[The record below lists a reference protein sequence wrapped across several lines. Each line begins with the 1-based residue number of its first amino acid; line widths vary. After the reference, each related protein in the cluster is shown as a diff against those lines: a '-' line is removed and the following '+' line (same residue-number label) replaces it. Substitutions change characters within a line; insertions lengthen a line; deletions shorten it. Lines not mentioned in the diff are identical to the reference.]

1 MYFQLV
7 FWSLTLAYSYK
18 NHHFLEGTLWPFL
31 MVDIAIG
38 FLVPVIIAL
47 ALLPL
52 ATMVRHMTYN
62 KLETRK
68 LLHWFMPCLSYEQG
82 NKGSYWVIEDTFYFK
97 IEDKFSSG
105 LNSILI
111 YTMVVLTFMNSW
123 IYFINS
129 TLINQYGV
137 SNCGLLTENM
147 KQYSYCFDIF
157 SDISKGVYVNCSYNF
172 SYDKHLFCFEH
183 ISVGRN
189 ATLIQTLVI
198 CFVLYYITATCISIV
213 FQIVK
218 GLLQY
223 SQIKMWSTLLVLFGA
238 ISLILGIAVYAFIFY
253 VHSNLDILGLFQFF
267 TITFDIIV
275 VGVLLKRGH
284 PMLNKDDKDS
294 IVLGVNPPGLNEQ
307 GNVEL
312 THFRQDNSLT
322 QMQVAE
328 IPSSTSEIPIT
339 TATTPPD
346 PPVEMNINETNNDH
360 ITTSS
365 LLSATPPSISES
377 EPVETGNDMSVRYTM
392 TTSRVPAPS
401 VPTAGLGVH
410 TLPRPSILSLRHP
423 HHQKGR
429 PVSYYRVNSLD
440 KQESDSTRSLYDG
453 FLPVG
458 RKVTIL

>member
-1 MYFQLV
+1 M
-7 FWSLTLAYSYK
+7 FWSLTLACNYK
-18 NHHFLEGTLWPFL
+18 NHHFLKGTLWPFL
-31 MVDIAIG
+31 LVDIAIG

-52 ATMVRHMTYN
+52 ATMIRHMTYN

-68 LLHWFMPCLSYEQG
+68 LLHWLMPCLSYEQG

-97 IEDKFSSG
+97 IEDKFSSN

-137 SNCGLLTENM
+137 SNCALLTENE

-172 SYDKHLFCFEH
+172 SYDKRLFCFEH
-183 ISVGRN
+183 ISIGRN
-189 ATLIQTLVI
+189 ATPIQTLVI

-213 FQIVK
+213 FQLVK

-223 SQIKMWSTLLVLFGA
+223 SQIKMWSTLLVLFGFV
-238 ISLILGIAVYAFIFY
+238 SLILGIAVYAFIFY
-253 VHSNLDILGLFQFF
+253 RHSNFDILGVFQFF

-294 IVLGVNPPGLNEQ
+294 IVIGLNPPAGLNEQ

-312 THFRQDNSLT
+312 THFHQDSSLT
-322 QMQVAE
+322 QTQVAE
-328 IPSSTSEIPIT
+328 IPSSTSEIPIPPIVT
-339 TATTPPD
+339 PD
-346 PPVEMNINETNNDH
+346 PPVEVNINERNNDH

-365 LLSATPPSISES
+365 LPSATPSISES
-377 EPVETGNDMSVRYTM
+377 EPVETRNNMPLRYTT
-392 TTSRVPAPS
+392 TTSSVPAPS
-401 VPTAGLGVH
+401 VPTTGLGVH
-410 TLPRPSILSLRHP
+410 TLPRPNTFSLRHP
-423 HHQKGR
+423 HYQKGR
-429 PVSYYRVNSLD
+429 PVSYYRVNSVE
-440 KQESDSTRSLYDG
+440 KQESDSTQSLYDG
-453 FLPVG
+453 FSPVR
-458 RKVTIL
+458 RKITIL

>member
-7 FWSLTLAYSYK
+7 FWSLTLAYNYK

-38 FLVPVIIAL
+38 FVVPVIIAL
-47 ALLPL
+47 VLLPL
-52 ATMVRHMTYN
+52 ATMVRRMTCN

-137 SNCGLLTENM
+137 SNCGLLTESE

-157 SDISKGVYVNCSYNF
+157 SYISKGVYVNCSYNF
-172 SYDKHLFCFEH
+172 SYDKRLFCFEH

-189 ATLIQTLVI
+189 ATPIQTLVI

-213 FQIVK
+213 FQVVK
-218 GLLQY
+218 GLLRY

-294 IVLGVNPPGLNEQ
+294 IVLGLNPPAGLNEQ

-312 THFRQDNSLT
+312 RHFHRDNSLT
-322 QMQVAE
+322 QTQVTE
-328 IPSSTSEIPIT
+328 IPSSTSEIPTPT
-339 TATTPPD
+339 TATPD
-346 PPVEMNINETNNDH
+346 PPAEVNINETNNDH
-360 ITTSS
+360 VTASS
-365 LLSATPPSISES
+365 LPLATPSISEN
-377 EPVETGNDMSVRYTM
+377 EPVETRNDMSVRYTM
-392 TTSRVPAPS
+392 TTSRVPPSS
-401 VPTAGLGVH
+401 VPTTGLRVH
-410 TLPRPSILSLRHP
+410 TLPRPSALSQRHP
-423 HHQKGR
+423 HYQKGR
-429 PVSYYRVNSLD
+429 PVSYYRVNSVD
-440 KQESDSTRSLYDG
+440 KQESDSTRPLYDG